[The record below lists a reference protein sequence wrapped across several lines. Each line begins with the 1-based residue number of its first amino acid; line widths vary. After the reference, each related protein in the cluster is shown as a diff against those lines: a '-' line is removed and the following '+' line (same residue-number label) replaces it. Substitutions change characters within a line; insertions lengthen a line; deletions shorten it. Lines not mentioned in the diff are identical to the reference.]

1 MGASFS
7 ESPDIASAGP
17 DNPPQTLPYVL
28 RSSQYESESPYLY
41 AIGSS
46 TYFANGPN
54 QLSLPYQQPA
64 TDSVSMTASD
74 APPKFGTGQG
84 VTLELSPSARYGPP
98 IGPLVSP
105 AYPSNGHYPPPYKS
119 SGQRQKPIR
128 AVQACN
134 SCRVRKSKCDERTPC
149 SHCVENG
156 FECYYKDEK
165 LSKQDRHVSEM
176 SQRLD
181 DIKVIVTEILEH
193 TIPQKQRGVQLETQ
207 KHENLTQADLCSVR
221 LHAGDPN
228 EADVQL
234 MDTLALP
241 WKHTTA
247 AHTILAWPSLQTLLH
262 RNDSNQGCAMTTT
275 SQFSIDTLTLSL
287 DVSDATLPE
296 GVAPQT
302 YLELSSSEIDF
313 FYKSFK
319 DHLHI
324 LHPFIEIRSL
334 EKWIHVFKNRHGNE
348 TKALQINDLTQ
359 TKRKRTATL
368 KDSAKLNTHAQ
379 YHSLCYNGGGG
390 FHHSISTAI
399 VLLVLALGC
408 ICAQKTPLTRLSLL
422 PDVPGLSLYRLA
434 AEIIS
439 RYTGQTDIS
448 YTQASLLAALYM
460 GQLSQ
465 TRASYQHIWNAS
477 FSCQILIDS

>member
-1 MGASFS
+1 MGALFS
-7 ESPDIASAGP
+7 GSPGIASAGP
-17 DNPPQTLPYVL
+17 DNPPHTLPYIL
-28 RSSQYESESPYLY
+28 RPSQYEGESPHLH
-41 AIGSS
+41 AIDSS

-54 QLSLPYQQPA
+54 QPSLPYQQAP
-64 TDSVSMTASD
+64 TDPVSKTASD

-84 VTLELSPSARYGPP
+84 VTWGLLPSACYGPP

-105 AYPSNGHYPPPYKS
+105 AYASNGHYLPPYNS
-119 SGQRQKPIR
+119 SGQRQKPVR
-128 AVQACN
+128 AVQACD
-134 SCRVRKSKCDERTPC
+134 SCRMRKSKCDERTPC
-149 SHCVENG
+149 SHCVENSL
-156 FECYYKDEK
+156 ECHYKEEK
-165 LSKQDRHVSEM
+165 PSKQDRHVSEM
-176 SQRLD
+176 FQRLD
-181 DIKVIVTEILEH
+181 DIKAIVTEISEH

-207 KHENLTQADLCSVR
+207 KRENLTQADLCSMR
-221 LHAGDPN
+221 LQAGDPN
-228 EADVQL
+228 EADIQAT
-234 MDTLALP
+234 DTLALP
-241 WKHTTA
+241 LKHTTA
-247 AHTILAWPSLQTLLH
+247 AHTILTWPSLQTLLH
-262 RNDSNQGCAMTTT
+262 CNDSNQGCAMTTT
-275 SQFSIDTLTLSL
+275 SQFPIDTVTLSP

-296 GVAPQT
+296 GVAPLT
-302 YLELSSSEIDF
+302 YPELGSSEIDL

-324 LHPFIEIRSL
+324 LHPFVEIRSL
-334 EKWIHVFKNRHGNE
+334 EKWIDAFKNRHRNE

-368 KDSAKLNTHAQ
+368 EDSAKLNTHAQ
-379 YHSLCYNGGGG
+379 SHSQCYNGGG
-390 FHHSISTAI
+390 FHYSISTAI

-408 ICAQKTPLTRLSLL
+408 ICAQRTPLTRLSLL
-422 PDVPGLSLYRLA
+422 PAVPGLTLYRLA